1 MYQNCLKPHPD
12 FNIYKFPFLVCA
24 GKNYMSLIDVNQ
36 NLESRF
42 IETGMNNM
50 QNSDTFFFYERPYGY
65 SLFFSQDKD
74 KNDSLECKL
83 YEL

>member
-12 FNIYKFPFLVCA
+12 FDIHKFPIIVCS
-24 GKNYMSLIDVNQ
+24 GKNFMSLIDVNK
-36 NLESRF
+36 NLLSRF
-42 IETGMNNM
+42 IETGMDNM
-50 QNSDTFFFYERPYGY
+50 QNSDVFFFYKRPYGY
-65 SLFFSQDKD
+65 SLFFCQDKD

>member
-12 FNIYKFPFLVCA
+12 FHIHEFPFIVCS

-36 NLESRF
+36 NLYSKF
-42 IETGMNNM
+42 IETGMANM
-50 QNSDTFFFYERPYGY
+50 QNSDVFFFYKRPYGY